1 MTATFASGMNMTNV
15 SITVIADKIV
25 EEHEEFDLSLHVPS
39 SLGPAITAGSRNRAR
54 GIITDSTGKCVTLQ
68 VGYKILKLIYLL

>member
-1 MTATFASGMNMTNV
+1 MTNV
-15 SITVIADKIV
+15 SITVIEDNIV

-68 VGYKILKLIYLL
+68 VGYKM